1 MPSLVVNGRAEP
13 FAHVLERSA
22 ALAERLEGEVGLRS
36 GDRLIVALENSGVHI
51 EVLLA
56 SWRLGLQF
64 IAVPPTVSRPTFAGI
79 IETLSPRAVVC
90 DEGNERLGRVA
101 LDWASPICALGD
113 HSPDRVLV
121 VGRARPSPQRRG
133 VRRPDS
139 LGSAWQERLAHLP
152 PAVFYTSGSTA
163 TAKGVPLA
171 WHRILEKAKGV
182 LGCYDVKPG
191 DRVMPILPLSHVYGL
206 YCLLGALA
214 EGADAI
220 TYRES
225 ASPAALAQGLTDH
238 AATVVICPP
247 IVGAFLFGRHG
258 AEPAVRDRLRVL
270 SMGGAATS
278 PEQAE
283 RILRALPRTRVF
295 LSYGLAETY
304 STISCNEVSQSGGD
318 VASVGPL
325 RFGAFGEARDPATGL
340 PVPRG
345 ETGELCVG
353 GTIMNGYVDAPV
365 DAFTPD
371 GLFRTGDLVR
381 FDRDGAITITGRL
394 KEMINAG
401 GTSISPSEVE
411 ETLKQHPAVL
421 DCGVFG
427 ERAGDL
433 EVACAA
439 VLLRHPSSEAGHEGT
454 LGELYDHCRTYLAP
468 KMVPRRILMVD
479 RIPRGSL
486 GKIAR
491 EELRALCCESHR
503 SDLNRRPL
511 DYESRALPLSYGGAP
526 VT

>member
-13 FAHVLERSA
+13 FELVLERSA
-22 ALAERLEGEVGLRS
+22 ALAERLEGEVGLRP
-36 GDRLIVALENSGVHI
+36 GDRLMVALENSGVHI

-79 IETLSPRAVVC
+79 IESLSPHAVIS
-90 DEGNERLGRVA
+90 DERNERLGHA
-101 LDWASPICALGD
+101 AQDWAGAICALGD
-113 HSPDRVLV
+113 HSPDRAIV
-121 VGRARPSPQRRG
+121 VGRGRPGAHPGRA
-133 VRRPDS
+133 RRPDS
-139 LGSAWQERLAHLP
+139 LGRDWQQGLAHVP
-152 PAVFYTSGSTA
+152 PAIFYTSGSTS

-171 WHRILEKAKGV
+171 WNRILEKAKGV
-182 LGCYDVKPG
+182 FACYDVKPG

-225 ASPAALAQGLTDH
+225 ASPAALGQGLVEH

-247 IVGAFLFGRHG
+247 IVGAFLFGRHSV
-258 AEPAVRDRLRVL
+258 EPAVRDRLRVL

-278 PEQAE
+278 PEQAK
-283 RILRALPRTRVF
+283 RILRALPSTRVF

-304 STISCNEVSQSGGD
+304 STITCNEVSLDGGD

-325 RFGAFGEARDPATGL
+325 RFGAFGEARDPTTGRAVL
-340 PVPRG
+340 PG

-353 GTIMNGYVDAPV
+353 GTIMNGYVDAQV

-381 FDRDGAITITGRL
+381 FDPDGAITITGRL
-394 KEMINAG
+394 KDMINAG

-411 ETLKQHPAVL
+411 EALKQHPAVL

-427 ERAGDL
+427 ERSGDL

-439 VLLRHPSSEAGHEGT
+439 VLLRHPSSEAGQEQIMD
-454 LGELYDHCRTYLAP
+454 ELYNTCRTHLAA

-486 GKIAR
+486 GKIVR
-491 EELRALCCESHR
+491 EELRALCAHLAGERDPAGSVA
-503 SDLNRRPL
+503 DTTP
-511 DYESRALPLSYGGAP
+511 GGREA
-526 VT
+526 